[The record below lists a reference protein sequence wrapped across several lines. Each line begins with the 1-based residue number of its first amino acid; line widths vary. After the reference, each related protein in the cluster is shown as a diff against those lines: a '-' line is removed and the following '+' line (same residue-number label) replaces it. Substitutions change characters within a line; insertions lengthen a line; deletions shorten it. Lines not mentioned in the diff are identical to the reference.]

1 MFGERYEQNFAK
13 GRGKSIY
20 LHSQFVLS
28 SLLAF
33 LIYIAAVAELS
44 IRTFAIYRRVVEC
57 SEWKTIKDAEISART
72 TFIECLVSKS

>member
-33 LIYIAAVAELS
+33 LIYIAADAVKHSHICHLS
-44 IRTFAIYRRVVEC
+44 SR
-57 SEWKTIKDAEISART
+57 SEWKTIKDAEISARP
-72 TFIECLVSKS
+72 LLLNV